1 MLSKID
7 RTCTVVMQQN
17 TKEQNLSTLNNLC
30 SLECFAHV
38 SASLKEMLTCQVV
51 GKVFEERDAVRIAF

>member
-1 MLSKID
+1 
-7 RTCTVVMQQN
+7 MQQN